1 MLVQHLRHS
10 LLCVLLG
17 GCSARPAPVV
27 VSGPPTASAIETCT
41 ASAVLYPSERMSDPT
56 TRDAVLG
63 KHWAR
68 RDGGSGSMH
77 GPPELWR
84 RSTDLRLAPVDGVIR
99 MTYEQ
104 LLESSHAEPVKTTI
118 TKDCQIC
125 GDVLVC
131 DQSVWTL
138 ATRTNDPPDGSPLHV
153 LAMDAAI
160 ALDDHDLYLIRHG
173 HEVYLDFK
181 ADPRTTATGALEIRV
196 RKLERGAPVMT
207 RSTSFVAEATR
218 VKIELPDV
226 DGIGIEFRPGRAPE
240 AGGYGTDMTIEPSLY
255 EMESLK
261 RNPQLMDQPESLEIA
276 PDAPGFNL
284 PHN

>member
-1 MLVQHLRHS
+1 MLGRHLRH
-10 LLCVLLG
+10 LLLGVLLG
-17 GCSARPAPVV
+17 GCAVRPEPVV
-27 VSGPPTASAIETCT
+27 ASGPPSASAIETCA
-41 ASAVLYPSERMSDPT
+41 ASAMLYPRERMSDSG
-56 TRDAVLG
+56 TRDAVIG

-84 RSTDLRLAPVDGVIR
+84 RSTDLRLMPSDGVIR
-99 MTYEQ
+99 MTYERF
-104 LLESSHAEPVKTTI
+104 LESSRAEPVRTTI

-131 DQSVWTL
+131 EQSVWAL
-138 ATRTNDPPDGSPLHV
+138 ATRTNDPPDGSPLDV

-160 ALDDHDLYLIRHG
+160 ALDDHDIYLIRHG

-196 RKLERGAPVMT
+196 RRLERGAPVIT
-207 RSTSFVAEATR
+207 RATSFVVEATR
-218 VKIELPDV
+218 VRIELPDLE
-226 DGIGIEFRPGRAPE
+226 GIGLEFRPGRPPE
-240 AGGYGTDMTIEPSLY
+240 GGGYGTDTTLEPSLY

-261 RNPQLMDQPESLEIA
+261 RNPQLMDQPASLEIA
-276 PDAPGFNL
+276 ADAPGFNL